1 MYVCIYVC
9 MYGYMYDILVLV
21 AVLNHPLRQGKPEI
35 VPASSEASQFDIF
48 SSEDPASG
56 ARAW

>member
-1 MYVCIYVC
+1 MYLC

-56 ARAW
+56 VRAW